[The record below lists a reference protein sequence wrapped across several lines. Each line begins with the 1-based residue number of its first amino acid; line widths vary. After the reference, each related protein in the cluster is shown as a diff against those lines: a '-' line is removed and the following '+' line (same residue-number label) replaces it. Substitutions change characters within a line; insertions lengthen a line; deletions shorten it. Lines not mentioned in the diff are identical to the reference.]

1 MIKIIDI
8 DQLFDKYIH
17 DYVYQNVGKIKPEE
31 IENNIP
37 ILYEKFGNES
47 LKELNGLTPN
57 TFYESYK
64 TEELIALLR
73 THVEQGV
80 AVSDFLCEA
89 ISKRKADCEIIK
101 KSLDIEENENLIAY
115 LINFLSDMDEVYQ
128 SKYLEYVAYDYSE
141 SVSEL
146 ATEQLCKCADQVKE
160 QILSWFND
168 ASEQIKER
176 FCEILSYCKKDDR
189 VFDLLTLQFVK
200 NKNRTQLYAGYL
212 ARFGDE
218 RALTF
223 LYQAIEQEKI
233 SYADFEEL
241 RFAIEA
247 LGGEYNKI
255 RDFSA
260 DRGFRKIKSQKVD

>member
-57 TFYESYK
+57 IFYESYK

-89 ISKRKADCEIIK
+89 ISKRKTDREIIK

-128 SKYLEYVAYDYSE
+128 SKYLE
-141 SVSEL
+141 L
-146 ATEQLCKCADQVKE
+146 KT
-160 QILSWFND
+160 
-168 ASEQIKER
+168 
-176 FCEILSYCKKDDR
+176 
-189 VFDLLTLQFVK
+189 
-200 NKNRTQLYAGYL
+200 
-212 ARFGDE
+212 
-218 RALTF
+218 
-223 LYQAIEQEKI
+223 
-233 SYADFEEL
+233 
-241 RFAIEA
+241 
-247 LGGEYNKI
+247 
-255 RDFSA
+255 
-260 DRGFRKIKSQKVD
+260 

>member
-57 TFYESYK
+57 IFYESYK

-89 ISKRKADCEIIK
+89 ISKRKSKPGIRAICLII
-101 KSLDIEENENLIAY
+101 SPMISDENRPIA
-115 LINFLSDMDEVYQ
+115 I
-128 SKYLEYVAYDYSE
+128 
-141 SVSEL
+141 
-146 ATEQLCKCADQVKE
+146 
-160 QILSWFND
+160 
-168 ASEQIKER
+168 
-176 FCEILSYCKKDDR
+176 
-189 VFDLLTLQFVK
+189 
-200 NKNRTQLYAGYL
+200 
-212 ARFGDE
+212 
-218 RALTF
+218 
-223 LYQAIEQEKI
+223 
-233 SYADFEEL
+233 
-241 RFAIEA
+241 
-247 LGGEYNKI
+247 
-255 RDFSA
+255 
-260 DRGFRKIKSQKVD
+260 